1 MDKVGFIIQIVS
13 VLQKNMIKVLEHGV
27 MKITCSNCKAKL
39 QYEQEDII
47 AEKRPNGKRWIT
59 CPDCGKEVIIDK
71 GSLIDDY
78 SFEL

>member
-1 MDKVGFIIQIVS
+1 
-13 VLQKNMIKVLEHGV
+13 MIKVLEHGV
-27 MKITCSNCKAKL
+27 RKINCSNCKAKL

-47 AEKRPNGKRWIT
+47 AEKRPNGKRWII

-71 GSLIDDY
+71 GSSIDDY